1 MTTDTDPQ
9 APAFTRLTDLASRA
23 LAGSVVSANDELF
36 ASREN
41 LITPGRAVFS
51 TEDFGHKGKVYDGW
65 ETRRRRSPGHDSAV
79 VRLGVPGVVRG
90 VVVDTSWFR
99 GNYPPYASVEAT
111 SVEGHPSPAELERA
125 EWVTLVSRSPIAGD
139 SDNHFAVDDERRYTH
154 VRLSI
159 YPDGGVARFRVHG
172 EPMPDPRL
180 LTGTVDLA
188 ALEHGGQVVDC
199 SDMFYSSPLQLLQ
212 PGRARTMGEGWEN
225 ARRRDG
231 GNDHVT
237 VRLAA
242 RGTVRRVEIDTSYFV
257 GNAPGWAALRGVD
270 STTAD
275 PDDVAGWVD
284 LVPRTRLQPDTR
296 HFFRVAADTPVTHA
310 RLDVYPDGGLARLR
324 VIGEITP
331 EALAEAT
338 VRWLDR
344 LPDQHALVVLTGDG
358 GLSGDEAG
366 KLLASR
372 PLEHADS
379 SATAAVVASLL
390 GS

>member
-23 LAGSVVSANDELF
+23 LAGSVVCANDELF

-65 ETRRRRSPGHDSAV
+65 ETRRRRSPGHDFAV

-99 GNYPPYASVEAT
+99 GNYPPDASVEAT

-125 EWVTLVSRSPIAGD
+125 EWVTLVPRSAIAGD

-172 EPMPDPRL
+172 EPVPDPRL

-199 SDMFYSSPLQLLQ
+199 SNTFYFSLLRLLQ

-231 GNDHVT
+231 GNDHVSI
-237 VRLAA
+237 RLAT

-257 GNAPGWAALRGVD
+257 GNAAGWASLRGGDDLDDVD
-270 STTAD
+270 S
-275 PDDVAGWVD
+275 WVE
-284 LVPRTRLQPDTR
+284 LVPKTRLQPDTR
-296 HFFRVAADTPVTHA
+296 HFFRVAETVPVTHV

-324 VIGEITP
+324 VNGEVA
-331 EALAEAT
+331 EGALHEAT
-338 VRWLDR
+338 VRWLDA
-344 LPDQHALVVLTGDG
+344 LPEAHALQVLTSDG
-358 GLSGDEAG
+358 GMSQDDAE
-366 KLLASR
+366 KLLAQR
-372 PLEHADS
+372 PFAEADTVP
-379 SATAAVVASLL
+379 ANVLTALL
-390 GS
+390 AE